1 MRSDFNIDLEDRLHL
16 DKSDPERMR
25 KILQGIKKL
34 SSWEGE
40 GRPKSGKKAG
50 DALVAFMREWDENRN
65 QTLFFW
71 EFYGL
76 LPKKENL
83 GCSLLDLSSQ
93 EGEAPSNGRK
103 GSGQAGPF
111 TANRSITQS
120 QAVPS
125 LSDFLLSDH
134 TRNYVSTYRIFAP
147 PR

>member
-25 KILQGIKKL
+25 KILQVIKKL

-50 DALVAFMREWDENRN
+50 DALVAVMREWDENRN

-103 GSGQAGPF
+103 GEWVSG
-111 TANRSITQS
+111 
-120 QAVPS
+120 
-125 LSDFLLSDH
+125 LLSL
-134 TRNYVSTYRIFAP
+134 
-147 PR
+147 